1 MSGRPD
7 QRLTTDDVWR
17 VLEAAR
23 GRCSHCG
30 SLAVEGRPSTGKGA
44 PTAWEQVGRRI
55 GSLGHRLGRVNGGD
69 NVPENLVWSCL
80 WCNVWME
87 ERTPGASDHGAIP

>member
-1 MSGRPD
+1 MSGRPE
-7 QRLTTDDVWR
+7 QRLTTDNVWR

-23 GRCSHCG
+23 GRCSYCG
-30 SLAVEGRPSTGKGA
+30 SLAVEGRPSAGNGA

-87 ERTPGASDHGAIP
+87 ERTWGASDHGAIP